1 MALVSLVSWLCLSHG
16 LVGWH
21 FAQLYRYQLA
31 KLATSEPVALL
42 LVGDSSLGNAVDA
55 RAWTRSLHQPVL
67 SLALSGDYG
76 YRGTLN
82 MIRRTLRKQRPKAV
96 VIFQTL
102 DIATRKPSYE
112 GQIYTAERLA
122 DLTGVP
128 PIRLLATLASLDPPL
143 SALATAFRDPED
155 MSAIATTDYYPQAP
169 AGRRRPLHPVD
180 TPPLAADDIRPLDIA
195 SLSEIAALCR
205 NSGIRCLYMHGPF
218 VQPQCA
224 GSAEYLDA
232 LDEQISS
239 TGLEVVPGTPICMP
253 RADAGDAEDHVVP
266 ELKSRYSVRYLRLA
280 RAVLQPPA
288 EPPVDWVYPE
298 T

>member
-82 MIRRTLRKQRPKAV
+82 MIRRTLREQRPKAV

-155 MSAIATTDYYPQAP
+155 MSALATTDYYPQAP

-205 NSGIRCLYMHGPF
+205 NSGIRCLYMHGP
-218 VQPQCA
+218 
-224 GSAEYLDA
+224 L
-232 LDEQISS
+232 SS
-239 TGLEVVPGTPICMP
+239 HNARGRLSIRCLGRADKFDRTRGGARYTDCMP

-288 EPPVDWVYPE
+288 EPPVDWIYPE